1 MDEPTRRL
9 IQAHTDAMRE
19 LTIAIARQTHSI
31 GELCNT
37 VALLVEQG
45 MGPDDQPDT
54 AQGVVLMS
62 GKGN

>member
-45 MGPDDQPDT
+45 IEPDDQPEA